1 VSIWG
6 PLKRRHGE
14 GPQSKDTLKME
25 KLVVT
30 SALFTIELLLAL
42 ASAVARLSVA
52 AIQLL
57 GYRPRGFDEACWCS
71 P

>member
-1 VSIWG
+1 
-6 PLKRRHGE
+6 
-14 GPQSKDTLKME
+14 ME